1 MKIVPEGSLKRE
13 AKILVNGRFAGILS
27 EFKKGKNQR
36 VVFQYDEGYLKDGS
50 PIGYRFPLTTGPFE
64 WDKLPPFFENLAS
77 EGWLREVQCER
88 AGIDIEDTFGI
99 LLANGTELIGA
110 ISIVPYERDNETS

>member
-27 EFKKGKNQR
+27 EFKKDKNQR

-50 PIGYRFPLTTGPFE
+50 PIGYRFPLTTDPFE
-64 WDKLPPFFENLAS
+64 WDELPPFFENLAS
-77 EGWLREVQCER
+77 EGWLRKVQCER
-88 AGIDIEDTFGI
+88 AGIDIEDTFGV
-99 LLANGTELIGA
+99 LLANGAELIGA
-110 ISIVPYERDNETS
+110 ISIVPYEGENLTT